1 MKKRSLFVLTA
12 AALGVVFLFAVVYA
26 TQQAADTMTMNSG
39 VYETHTKGL
48 ATFNHKKHNVDYK
61 IPCNECHH
69 VYKDGKNVWKEGD
82 EVQKCEACHKEASLP
97 KGETCSKEE
106 KIKRFHKDALHANCK
121 GCHKTIEDPEKKKA
135 LTTCTACHPKPAA
148 PAAK

>member
-39 VYETHTKGL
+39 VYEEHTKGL

-61 IPCNECHH
+61 IACNDCHH

-97 KGETCSKEE
+97 KGEQCSKEE

-121 GCHKTIEDPEKKKA
+121 GCHKKIEDPEKKKT
-135 LTTCTACHPKPAA
+135 LTKCTACHPKPAQ
-148 PAAK
+148 